1 MKTILS
7 IISILL
13 VSNFAFAQNTS
24 FGFVDDKVQNVIPTC
39 NGSESYKVHLLN
51 LKSDSLALAW
61 KGIYNTID
69 SCWLNQFSVCDNYNC
84 YLDLPTQT
92 KYFSK
97 IGVGDTANI
106 KFGNA
111 GFTGFSGQP
120 TIKILI
126 WDVDAAQSIDTITYN
141 VTIDCNGAPQCN
153 ALLSVGAEIKN
164 AFSFSVYP
172 NPASDKLII
181 DCNGMKATQII
192 IMNLEGKKIV
202 SVPAYSEINQLNIK
216 WLENGIY
223 FLQVLNGNNLVTVK
237 RFVKF

>member
-39 NGSESYKVHLLN
+39 NGSETYKVHLLN

-111 GFTGFSGQP
+111 GFTGFSGHP

-126 WDVDAAQSIDTITYN
+126 WDVEALQSIDTITYN
-141 VTIDCNGAPQCN
+141 VTIECNGAPQCN
-153 ALLSVGAEIKN
+153 GLLSIGTEIEDTL
-164 AFSFSVYP
+164 AFFIFP
-172 NPASDKLII
+172 NPTSDKLIV
-181 DCNGMKATQII
+181 DCNRLKVTQLNIL
-192 IMNLEGKKIV
+192 NLEGKKIV
-202 SVPAYSEINQLNIK
+202 SFPAYSKINQLNIE
-216 WLENGIY
+216 WLEKGIY
-223 FLQVLNGNNLVTVK
+223 FLQALNGNNLVTIK
-237 RFVKF
+237 TFVKI